1 MPLYQ
6 YSSKTKDSRT
16 VKGREYAAS
25 EHDLL
30 NALAHRSLTVISL
43 AEIKEEKRRPLIPLA
58 KKKIKILDLT
68 ILCKQLATMV
78 KGGVPLIRALESI
91 GSETKNVLLKKTL
104 FEMRDYIHAGDSF
117 SGSIKRFPNVFST
130 LFIAIVE
137 AGEKVGALDIMLER
151 LSTYLAAWERIT
163 KKIKMALTYPAIIV
177 SFFTIALTVVSL
189 VLIPKFK
196 DIYAGFGAKLPT
208 ITLVIFN
215 ISDFLIHNIIF
226 ILLVG
231 FAVFSSLSYLVFK
244 TKKGKYIFDKGL
256 LRIPLFGE
264 AIKKAAITRFAR
276 TLATLMSEGIPV
288 TEALDLVGKTSGN
301 CIIEEASLKAS
312 KLILNGETIP
322 DAFKKTEIFPS
333 LVLQMTQVGV
343 ESGNLPELLD
353 KTADFYED
361 QVDTFVTM
369 LTTMIEPILIILL
382 GVVLGIAIIALYMPI
397 FKLTTAIG
405 MTG

>member
-208 ITLVIFN
+208 ITLLIFN
-215 ISDFLIHNIIF
+215 IINFLIHYFIF
-226 ILLVG
+226 CLGGEFCG
-231 FAVFSSLSYLVFK
+231 FLGFIVSRLSDTERQIYLRQRPSQDSSFR
-244 TKKGKYIFDKGL
+244 GGDK
-256 LRIPLFGE
+256 
-264 AIKKAAITRFAR
+264 
-276 TLATLMSEGIPV
+276 EGGHNQIR
-288 TEALDLVGKTSGN
+288 
-301 CIIEEASLKAS
+301 
-312 KLILNGETIP
+312 P
-322 DAFKKTEIFPS
+322 DARPLNERRHPCYRGAGPCGKDIGQ
-333 LVLQMTQVGV
+333 LYHRRG
-343 ESGNLPELLD
+343 
-353 KTADFYED
+353 
-361 QVDTFVTM
+361 
-369 LTTMIEPILIILL
+369 EP
-382 GVVLGIAIIALYMPI
+382 
-397 FKLTTAIG
+397 
-405 MTG
+405 